1 MIVPRY
7 TREIPQRFRLEA
19 GLCKQCDY
27 LAFPPR
33 LICPKCGHKDFQYSE
48 LTPQGKIM
56 TYTII
61 HVADDDFARETP
73 FAVGIIETDEGARL
87 TAQIVDCDFSE
98 IEIGKKVK
106 LVFRR
111 IKKEG
116 HAGILQYGYKAILMR
131 EMD

>member
-19 GLCKQCDY
+19 GTCKQCAY

-33 LICPKCGHKDFQYSE
+33 LICPKCGHKDFQSIK
-48 LTPQGKIM
+48 LKPQGKIL
-56 TYTII
+56 TYTIV
-61 HVADDDFARETP
+61 HVADDDFSIETP

-98 IEIGKKVK
+98 IEIGKKVI

-111 IKKEG
+111 IRKEG